1 MALPVSFAQAIR
13 SWQRRRQASNA
24 ELIETQVGAALEAEG
39 QAAIAGCDSSWPDAV
54 AAGAAVAEEVAEVCA
69 AVVEGLTE
77 KTVDAAPVAGEPM
90 ADSVEQPKAEEATS
104 TVEQPK
110 AEEPTTFAVDG
121 TEAVV
126 YGWRTMRCKSQSKLD
141 SLKQRMGT
149 WDHGAAHGHMGL
161 LGAKAYGGHITRP
174 PLHWATPRRS
184 NREHLWQWIPG
195 AAKMGRSTCAT
206 EESDS
211 KDDSSEDEEV
221 DSSED
226 EEVVNEDEEVVD
238 ENEDEEDQSAP
249 KESCD
254 LELQVHLDVASSSV
268 RGRLD
273 VASSS
278 ARGSQSVASTAAAAS
293 ADYDEQA
300 FEQARLAV
308 TAARHDWQ
316 SHEDREQ
323 AFEQAFEQTRLDL
336 TSPTCPADYDED
348 RRDCWTPEEA
358 FEQARLAVRKRRL
371 TSPQRP
377 PKRVP

>member
-1 MALPVSFAQAIR
+1 MALPVSFAQALLSLR
-13 SWQRRRQASNA
+13 EAQRRRQASNA
-24 ELIETQVGAALEAEG
+24 DLIDAQAAAALEAEG
-39 QAAIAGCDSSWPDAV
+39 QAASQAGHSSWPDAV
-54 AAGAAVAEEVAEVCA
+54 AAGAVVAEEVAEVCA

-126 YGWRTMRCKSQSKLD
+126 YGWRHGVPQSTVDSNLD

-149 WDHGAAHGHMGL
+149 WDHGAAHGHRGL
-161 LGAKAYGGHITRP
+161 VGAKACGGHITRP

-195 AAKMGRSTCAT
+195 AAKMGRSTCTT

-308 TAARHDWQ
+308 TAALHDWQ

-336 TSPTCPADYDED
+336 TSPTSPADYDED
-348 RRDCWTPEEA
+348 REEA